1 MANHH
6 IGKTTCPAETLPLP
20 NKGTLNTIFIMPHL
34 IYIFETITYLIFLK
48 LKQLKLNLMNIPSH
62 FLTRDEN

>member
-20 NKGTLNTIFIMPHL
+20 NKGTLNTIFIMLHL
-34 IYIFETITYLIFLK
+34 IYIFETITYLIFFKVKTTQVEFNEYFITLF
-48 LKQLKLNLMNIPSH
+48 N
-62 FLTRDEN
+62 